1 MKTFV
6 INLKTEVKKRNNI
19 DAQCKA
25 NGFDYEIVEAVN
37 GRELQDEATHLLAQN
52 LSQARLT
59 KGVIG
64 CTLSHLYIYSRMV
77 ADNIPYALVLEDDI
91 TITESAKEVISTVEN
106 AIQSRS
112 REIYLLNTPEAIT
125 PLLKK
130 NLTENV
136 TFYRMARASQSPAYI
151 LSLATAKALLE
162 FNYPIKYEVDRWVF
176 FRDYCNIKIWSL
188 PAGVIDSYDQDKQES
203 TLEADRSKVE
213 HERLRYLSIL
223 KKKEKGYQKK
233 RLVNMILKKISHQVI

>member
-91 TITESAKEVISTVEN
+91 TITESAKEV
-106 AIQSRS
+106 
-112 REIYLLNTPEAIT
+112 
-125 PLLKK
+125 
-130 NLTENV
+130 
-136 TFYRMARASQSPAYI
+136 
-151 LSLATAKALLE
+151 
-162 FNYPIKYEVDRWVF
+162 
-176 FRDYCNIKIWSL
+176 
-188 PAGVIDSYDQDKQES
+188 
-203 TLEADRSKVE
+203 
-213 HERLRYLSIL
+213 
-223 KKKEKGYQKK
+223 
-233 RLVNMILKKISHQVI
+233 